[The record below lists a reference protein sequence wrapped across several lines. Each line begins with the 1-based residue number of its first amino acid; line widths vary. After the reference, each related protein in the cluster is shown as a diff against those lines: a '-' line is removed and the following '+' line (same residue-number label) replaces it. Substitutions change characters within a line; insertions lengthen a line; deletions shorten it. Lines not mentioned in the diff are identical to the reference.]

1 MAILTPTYQDETVAT
16 YKISALAASAK
27 TDLIKVRGARS
38 VFLIASVNSAV
49 QIKIPTVPATGNP
62 DNTAG
67 ARAASL
73 ITTSVSNSIVDPGD
87 AAIGN
92 GGRCGA
98 IPGDMMPALIYL
110 ENVSAGTVDIDVWVT
125 F

>member
-16 YKISALAASAK
+16 YKVTALAAAAK

-38 VFLIASVNSAV
+38 VFFIASVDDAV
-49 QIKIPTVPATGNP
+49 HIKVPAVPASGNP
-62 DNTAG
+62 DNTGG

-73 ITTSVSNSIVDPGD
+73 ITTSVSNAIVDPGD
-87 AAIGN
+87 TAIAN

-98 IPGDMMPALIYL
+98 IPGDMMPTLFYL
-110 ENVSAGTVDIDVWVT
+110 ENVSAGNVDIDVWVT